1 MRNALNKLADT
12 VKDPAEKK
20 VSKPPKSTHLL
31 PHDIPVKLPEP
42 CPEFMADGRLGPMPL
57 ERR

>member
-20 VSKPPKSTHLL
+20 VSKIPKGTQ
-31 PHDIPVKLPEP
+31 VTTT
-42 CPEFMADGRLGPMPL
+42 
-57 ERR
+57 

>member
-20 VSKPPKSTHLL
+20 VSKNPQSTQLL
-31 PHDIPVKLPEP
+31 SHDTLWKLVRV
-42 CPEFMADGRLGPMPL
+42 FLDIIADDKLGPVSP
-57 ERR
+57 E